1 MRVIQTGNG
10 HISPASS
17 HPIKKLELQ
26 IVSNFLGSV
35 VPQYVVLFVG
45 RRKNRYVLIGFQTAN
60 QNH

>member
-45 RRKNRYVLIGFQTAN
+45 IGVFKGSNVEHPT
-60 QNH
+60 